1 MVAMARTCPFCH
13 QHYAVERLGVRLTP
27 LKARI
32 VDYIKAGGDLGA
44 STEELRHELY
54 SSKDIVSA
62 TVRVHIHQI
71 NDLLESTNWIIRS
84 ETDLALPRWFLRR
97 RRLRRAA

>member
-1 MVAMARTCPFCH
+1 MTAVCPHCHLPMVH
-13 QHYAVERLGVRLTP
+13 ERLGVPLTP

-32 VDYIKAGGDLGA
+32 VDYIKANGDLGA

-54 SSKDIVSA
+54 SSKDVHRA

-84 ETDLALPRWFLRR
+84 ETDLALPRWYLRR
-97 RRLRRAA
+97 RRIRRAA

>member
-1 MVAMARTCPFCH
+1 MARTCPLCH
-13 QHYAVERLGVRLTP
+13 QHYAVERLGIRLTP

-32 VDYIKAGGDLGA
+32 VDYIKASGDLGA

-54 SSKDIVSA
+54 SSKDVVGA

-71 NDLLESTNWIIRS
+71 NDLLESTKWIIRS
-84 ETDLALPRWFLRR
+84 ESDLALPRWYLRR
-97 RRLRRAA
+97 RRIRRAA

>member
-1 MVAMARTCPFCH
+1 MARTCPLCH
-13 QHYAVERLGVRLTP
+13 QHYAVERLGIRLTP

-32 VDYIKAGGDLGA
+32 VDYIKASGDLGA

-54 SSKDIVSA
+54 GPRTRRLGA
-62 TVRVHIHQI
+62 TIRVHIHQI

-97 RRLRRAA
+97 RRVRRAA

>member
-1 MVAMARTCPFCH
+1 MARTCPLCH

-32 VDYIKAGGDLGA
+32 VDYIKASGDLGA
-44 STEELRHELY
+44 STEDLRHELY
-54 SSKDIVSA
+54 SPKDARVGA

-71 NDLLESTNWIIRS
+71 NDLLEVTDWIIRS
-84 ETDLALPRWFLRR
+84 ESDLALPRWFLRR
-97 RRLRRAA
+97 RRIRRVA